1 LIHERDLADQDV
13 EEVAEELWTL
23 GERGLH
29 LRTDLARTTQV
40 ADLEGALRKLAGR
53 GLIREV
59 DGRIELTPEGRTMAE
74 LQVRRHRLGET
85 LFTTVLEVRDDGAV
99 NRTACV
105 LEHVLGDGLTDPICS
120 FLGHPRFCPHGKP
133 IPAGPCC
140 RALAPYVE
148 PLVCPLDRLR
158 AGDRG
163 RIVYIAPRES
173 SSLVRLSTLGLV
185 PGATVELQQKSPAAV
200 LRLGETT
207 LALDPAIASEIYVKR
222 IG

>member
-1 LIHERDLADQDV
+1 MSHDRDLVDQDL

-29 LRTDLARTTQV
+29 RR
-40 ADLEGALRKLAGR
+40 ADLEKSTQVTELDLALRRLAGR

-59 DGRIELTPEGRTMAE
+59 DDRIELTPDGRAMAE

-85 LFTTVLEVRDDGAV
+85 LFTTVLEVRDDKAV

-120 FLGHPRFCPHGKP
+120 FLGHPRYCPHGKP
-133 IPAGPCC
+133 IPPGPCC
-140 RALAPYVE
+140 RTLAPYVE
-148 PLVCPLDRLR
+148 PLVQPLDRLR
-158 AGDRG
+158 VGERG

-173 SSLVRLSTLGLV
+173 ESLVRLSTLGLV
-185 PGATVELQQKSPAAV
+185 PGATVHLQQKSPAAV
-200 LRLGETT
+200 LRIGETT
-207 LALDPAIASEIYVKR
+207 LAVDPAIASEIYVKR
-222 IG
+222 TG